1 MKEATGELNMT
12 VVVVVAI
19 GILAAFFYTV
29 IWPMISNNMDSK
41 SKCNA
46 AVCKSNTV
54 DANGMA
60 DCALYD
66 KNGNQKGSSFKCVWK
81 G

>member
-12 VVVVVAI
+12 VVVVVAV
-19 GILAAFFYTV
+19 GVLAAFFYTT
-29 IWPMISNNMDSK
+29 IWPMISNNLDSK

-46 AVCKSNTV
+46 AVCKRDGNSN
-54 DANGMA
+54 MA
-60 DCALYD
+60 TCALYD
-66 KNGNQKGSSFKCVWK
+66 QNGRQQGSSFKCVWK